1 MSSVVAKQPL
11 MGSQQQPNDYS
22 QISGRKEATHKT
34 ASKCEFGD
42 AIACGLCIPAC
53 PGSVLGSI
61 LSVRQQTETLVFR
74 FGKYESTL
82 TEPGL
87 YWNNCCGREVRPCST
102 AIQSLDLPKYGSKNL
117 VVLDSKGNPL
127 VVSGVVVYHVA
138 DTYRAT
144 VSTQNYTTFIE
155 TQSEAVLKTV
165 VGRFPYESTGDM
177 PCLQRNGDVV
187 AEALQVELQRQLQVA
202 GIHVRSFALKE
213 ISYAPVIAAA
223 MLKRQQAQAM
233 VEARQTIVSGAVDMT
248 HSAVEQ
254 LKERGVVLDEKA
266 TATLGSNL
274 LTVICSESEATP
286 TLPLAQ

>member
-1 MSSVVAKQPL
+1 
-11 MGSQQQPNDYS
+11 MGGQQLSDYS
-22 QISGRKEATHKT
+22 QIDGRQGAKHTT
-34 ASKCEFGD
+34 ASKCELGSTVSKCLFV
-42 AIACGLCIPAC
+42 PTC
-53 PGSVLGSI
+53 PLAFLSSI

-87 YWNNCCGREVRPCST
+87 YWNNCWGREIRPCST
-102 AIQSLDLPKYGSKNL
+102 AIQSLDLPAGYNGKNL

-138 DTYRAT
+138 DTYQAT
-144 VSTQNYTTFIE
+144 VATENYKTFIE
-155 TQSEAVLKTV
+155 TQSEACLKTV
-165 VGRFPYESTGDM
+165 VGRFPYESTGDA
-177 PCLQRNGDVV
+177 PCLQRNGEVV
-187 AEALQVELQRQLQVA
+187 SQALQVELQRQLQVA

-233 VEARQTIVSGAVDMT
+233 VEARATIVAGAVDMT

-254 LKERGVVLDEKA
+254 LKDRGVVLDERA
-266 TATLGSNL
+266 TATLVSNL

-286 TLPLAQ
+286 TLPLSQ